1 MSDITSVGVNSSVT
15 GGTGPVGWG
24 GTSRGNITLHQDVVV
39 LATNSRKPL
48 IPITIH
54 SPMAHLTLQTG
65 LPSKDRDCP
74 NLRCVFDSGEALST
88 ANFHF
93 IEAVVRQFPHI
104 LKKIYMPEDYAA
116 IVLSGIVNTPDS
128 APVMTELTVGFEIHL
143 PYITK
148 DRNSTSLMVAA
159 GPDVA
164 VNIVLGLPFIKATGM
179 VANFVDNVCEAKN
192 LLCEPFPIDFK
203 RATKSIPVFQ
213 SSLDRTACIGS
224 EAISILHVLGLLRS
238 HYDQSCDQQSPE
250 GTENSCKRVAEPS
263 SGTLIKAVRFND
275 RWVPPGLSAND
286 HSDYQH
292 QVLGHLG
299 YLSVPVL
306 RP

>member
-1 MSDITSVGVNSSVT
+1 
-15 GGTGPVGWG
+15 
-24 GTSRGNITLHQDVVV
+24 
-39 LATNSRKPL
+39 
-48 IPITIH
+48 
-54 SPMAHLTLQTG
+54 
-65 LPSKDRDCP
+65 
-74 NLRCVFDSGEALST
+74 
-88 ANFHF
+88 
-93 IEAVVRQFPHI
+93 
-104 LKKIYMPEDYAA
+104 
-116 IVLSGIVNTPDS
+116 VLSGIVNTPDS
-128 APVMTELTVGFEIHL
+128 APVTTELTVGFEIHL

-148 DRNSTSLMVAA
+148 DGNSTSLMVAA

-179 VANFVDNVCEAKN
+179 VADFVDNVCEAKN

-224 EAISILHVLGLLRS
+224 EATSILHVLGLLRS
-238 HYDQSCDQQSPE
+238 YYDQSRDGLLPYIVQQSPE
-250 GTENSCKRVAEPS
+250 GTENSRKRVAEPS
-263 SGTLIKAVRFND
+263 PGTLIKAVRFND

-286 HSDYQH
+286 HSNYQH

-306 RP
+306 